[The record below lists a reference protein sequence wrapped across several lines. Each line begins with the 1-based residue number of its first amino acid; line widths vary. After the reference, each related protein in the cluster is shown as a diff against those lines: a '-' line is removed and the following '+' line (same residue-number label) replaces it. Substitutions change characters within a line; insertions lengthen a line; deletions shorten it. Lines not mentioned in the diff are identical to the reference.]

1 MLKKI
6 AGIVAAGFRDLRRQ
20 NFTRAGNSFLLVLFK
35 PDWLSCTR
43 LATLRRA
50 CMTLLPIVARE
61 LRVISRRAA
70 TYWTRFT
77 CGVLAIVVGG
87 IAFAALYEKASRDT
101 GLGIFVCLS
110 VVAFI
115 YALIAGALS
124 TADCVSEEK
133 REGTLG
139 LLFLTDLKSY
149 DIVLG
154 KMAASSLTGV
164 YGLLAIFPVLGVPL
178 LLGGVAPAEFW
189 RVILVCVNNL
199 FLSLTLGM
207 FCSAICNDERKSMGL
222 TLLIIGLLTGGIPA
236 LVAWIASEIPRGNP
250 LHSLFNQHGY
260 VLLAPS
266 PGFASFTAFDATFKK
281 MLGTGHGHWFYI
293 SLGVTHAMGWGA
305 LLLTMAILPRVWQ
318 DKAATPQTIRRREQW
333 RTLTGGPAEVRH
345 AFRRRL
351 LEINP
356 FYWLASRDHFKIVL
370 VWLWIGAGAL
380 IWMFG
385 LVKARRDWL
394 EPATYV
400 ITVLLAHS
408 LFKCWLPME
417 AARRFGADRRSG
429 ALELLLST
437 PLSVNEILRGQGL
450 ALLRQ
455 FGPAAALICAV
466 DFLFLGLGLRNMS
479 NDRGE
484 WTTLWLAGIVIFVF
498 DLVTLALVA
507 MWSSLRS
514 RKTSSAGLSSIV
526 RVCIVPWFLM
536 GLFLLSA
543 VILEAMFD
551 YEPFRSISGQ
561 GFVAVW
567 FFISAGIDL
576 LLGLSALHN
585 LRSQFR
591 LVVTQ
596 RLESRPGFWKQWLG
610 RKPAEVKK

>member
-1 MLKKI
+1 LLKKV
-6 AGIVAAGFRDLRRQ
+6 AGILAAGSRAMRRQ
-20 NFTRAGNSFLLVLFK
+20 NFARSGNFFLLVLFK
-35 PDWLSCTR
+35 PGWPPCAG

-87 IAFAALYEKASRDT
+87 IAFAALYQKSSRDT
-101 GLGIFVCLS
+101 GFGIFVCLS
-110 VVAFI
+110 VIAFI
-115 YALIAGALS
+115 YSLIAGALS

-178 LLGGVAPAEFW
+178 LLGGVAPSEFW

-207 FCSAICNDERKSMGL
+207 LCSAICKDERKSIAL
-222 TLLIIGLLTGGIPA
+222 TLLIIGLLTGGLPG
-236 LVAWIASEIPRGNP
+236 LVAGIANEISRGNP
-250 LHSLFNQHGY
+250 LYPLFNEHAY

-266 PGFASFTAFDATFKK
+266 PGFTCFTAFDATFKNV
-281 MLGTGHGHWFYI
+281 LGTGNGHWFYI
-293 SLGVTHAMGWGA
+293 SLGVMHAMGWGA

-318 DKAATPQTIRRREQW
+318 DKAATAQTLRRREQW
-333 RTLTGGPAEVRH
+333 RTLTGGPAEARD

-356 FYWLASRDHFKIVL
+356 FYWLASRDHFKVAL

-385 LVKARRDWL
+385 LVKARHDWL
-394 EPATYV
+394 EPTTYV
-400 ITVLLAHS
+400 VTVLLAHS
-408 LFKCWLPME
+408 LFKCWLPIE

-466 DFLFLGLGLRNMS
+466 DFLFLGLGLRNMGS
-479 NDRGE
+479 ERGE
-484 WTTLWLAGIVIFVF
+484 WTRYGLAAIVIFVF
-498 DLVTLALVA
+498 DLITLALVA
-507 MWSSLRS
+507 MWGSLRS
-514 RKTSSAGLSSIV
+514 RKTSTAGLSAIV

-536 GLFLLSA
+536 GLFIGA
-543 VILEAMFD
+543 AAILEEVFQ
-551 YEPFRSISGQ
+551 FNSFGSISDQ
-561 GFVAVW
+561 VFLAAW
-567 FFISAGIDL
+567 FFISVLIDL
-576 LLGLSALHN
+576 LLSLSALRN
-585 LRSQFR
+585 LRTQFR

-596 RLESRPGFWKQWLG
+596 RLESRAGFWERWHR
-610 RKPAEVKK
+610 RKPVEVKQ